1 MARYAFHS
9 ATSRVILAQ
18 TTQEVTAQVSRFD
31 RYLLSQLMVLFGFFS
46 LVLVMVYWIN
56 RAVVLFDQLIADGQ
70 SAGVFLEFTALSLPA
85 VIRIA
90 LPLSAFA
97 ASIYVAN
104 RMTTESELVVVQA
117 TGFSAFRLARPV
129 LYFGLIVALLMS
141 LLMHFLVP
149 LSTARLN
156 LRSAEVAQ
164 NATARLLTEGQF
176 LEPTDGITLYIR
188 DIAPSGELQD
198 VFLSDFRDA
207 TTQIIYTATKAFLV
221 RNETGAQ
228 LVMVDGLAQTLNTQ
242 NQRLFTTSFADF
254 SYDLGDLVAATGP
267 KNRSYRELPTS
278 DLLWPTPAIVAE
290 TNRTAAQLIT
300 HGHDR
305 FAQSILATVAALLG
319 FSALLIG
326 SFSRFGVWRQI
337 VFAIVLIILVKAFET
352 VGLNAARTNPA
363 LWFAAYLPSVA
374 GFGIVWCLLFVST
387 RPYLFKRRRRAT

>member
-1 MARYAFHS
+1 
-9 ATSRVILAQ
+9 
-18 TTQEVTAQVSRFD
+18 
-31 RYLLSQLMVLFGFFS
+31 
-46 LVLVMVYWIN
+46 MVYWIN

-104 RMTTESELVVVQA
+104 RMTTESELVIVQA

-129 LYFGLIVALLMS
+129 LYFGIIVALLMS

-176 LEPTDGITLYIR
+176 LEPANGMTLYIR
-188 DIAPSGELQD
+188 KIAPSGELQD
-198 VFLSDFRDA
+198 VFLSDFRD
-207 TTQIIYTATKAFLV
+207 TESQVIYTANKAFLV

-228 LVMVDGLAQTLNTQ
+228 LVMVDGLAQTLNTS

-254 SYDLGDLVAATGP
+254 SYDLGDLVSAGTP
-267 KNRSYRELPTS
+267 KNRSAREVSTTE
-278 DLLWPTPAIVAE
+278 LLWPTQALE
-290 TNRTAAQLIT
+290 TETGRSAAQLVAQ
-300 HGHDR
+300 GHDR

-319 FSALLIG
+319 FSALLVG
-326 SFSRFGVWRQI
+326 GFSRFGVWRQI
-337 VFAIVLIILVKAFET
+337 VFAIVLIIVVKAFET
-352 VGLNAARTNPA
+352 VGLNAARTSPSM
-363 LWFAAYLPSVA
+363 WFAAYLPSVV
-374 GFGIVWCLLFVST
+374 GFAIVWCLLFIST
-387 RPYLFKRRRRAT
+387 RPYLFKRRRTVS

>member
-1 MARYAFHS
+1 MA
-9 ATSRVILAQ
+9 
-18 TTQEVTAQVSRFD
+18 RFD

-97 ASIYVAN
+97 AAIYVAN

-141 LLMHFLVP
+141 FLMHFLVP

-176 LEPTDGITLYIR
+176 LEPTEGITLYIR
-188 DIAPSGELQD
+188 EIATSGELSD

-207 TTQIIYTATKAFLV
+207 ESQIIYTATKAFLV
-221 RNETGAQ
+221 RNEASAQ

-242 NQRLFTTSFADF
+242 NQRLFTTSFEDF
-254 SYDLGDLVAATGP
+254 SYDLGDLVSVDGP
-267 KNRSYRELPTS
+267 TRRSARELSTLE
-278 DLLWPTPAIVAE
+278 LLRPTPAIEAE
-290 TNRTAAQLIT
+290 TKRSAAQLIAQ
-300 HGHDR
+300 GHDR

-319 FSALLIG
+319 FSALLVG
-326 SFSRFGVWRQI
+326 NFSRFGVWRQI
-337 VFAIVLIILVKAFET
+337 VFAIVLIIIVKAFET
-352 VGLNAARTNPA
+352 VGLNIARTNPN
-363 LWFAAYLPSVA
+363 LWFTAYLPSLV
-374 GFGIVWCLLFVST
+374 GFVMVWCILFVST
-387 RPYLFKRRRRAT
+387 RPYLFKRRRAVT

>member
-1 MARYAFHS
+1 MA
-9 ATSRVILAQ
+9 
-18 TTQEVTAQVSRFD
+18 RFD

-85 VIRIA
+85 VIRVA

-97 ASIYVAN
+97 AAIYVAN

-149 LSTARLN
+149 LSISRLN
-156 LRSAEVAQ
+156 ARSAEVAQ

-176 LEPTDGITLYIR
+176 LEPSEGITLYIR
-188 DIAPSGELQD
+188 AIAPSGELQD
-198 VFLSDFRDA
+198 VFLSDFRDDVN
-207 TTQIIYTATKAFLV
+207 QIIYTATKAFLV

-254 SYDLGDLVAATGP
+254 TYDLGDLIQTAGP
-267 KNRSYRELPTS
+267 KNRSASELSTPE
-278 DLLWPTPAIVAE
+278 LLFPTPALSTE
-290 TNRTAAQLIT
+290 TGRSAAQLIT
-300 HGHDR
+300 AGHDR
-305 FAQSILATVAALLG
+305 FAQSILATVAALVG
-319 FSALLIG
+319 FAALLVG

-337 VFAIVLIILVKAFET
+337 VFAIVLIVVIKALET
-352 VGLNAARTNPA
+352 IGLNAARTNPQ

-374 GFGIVWCLLFVST
+374 GFAIAWILLFVSA
-387 RPYLFKRRRRAT
+387 RPYLFKRRRVTA

>member
-1 MARYAFHS
+1 
-9 ATSRVILAQ
+9 
-18 TTQEVTAQVSRFD
+18 
-31 RYLLSQLMVLFGFFS
+31 MVLFGFFS

-104 RMTTESELVVVQA
+104 RMTTESELVIVQA

-156 LRSAEVAQ
+156 VRSDEVAQ

-188 DIAPSGELQD
+188 EIAASGELQD
-198 VFLSDFRDA
+198 VFLSDFRS
-207 TTQIIYTATKAFLV
+207 TENQIIYTASKAFLV
-221 RNETGAQ
+221 RNDTGAQ
-228 LVMVDGLAQTLNTQ
+228 LVMVDGLAQTLNTS

-254 SYDLGDLVAATGP
+254 SYDLGDLISTSGP
-267 KNRSYRELPTS
+267 KKRSARELPTQ
-278 DLLWPTPAIVAE
+278 DLLFPTDAIITE
-290 TNRTAAQLIT
+290 TGRTKAQLIT
-300 HGHDR
+300 QGHDR

-337 VFAIVLIILVKAFET
+337 VFAIVLIIIVKAFET
-352 VGLNAARTNPA
+352 VGLNAARTNPS

-374 GFGIVWCLLFVST
+374 GFAMSWCLLYIST
-387 RPYLFKRRRRAT
+387 RPYLFKRRRVAT